1 MQSGYFIYQLHDQ
14 GIGIFFFSIQCRH
27 SRDRIF
33 AFFGGISH
41 ITPVC
46 GIASVR
52 IDDAHTVD
60 TVIADAV
67 GGVFLWSG
75 IKRIV
80 SLISCLVRVS
90 GKSAVLIV

>member
-1 MQSGYFIYQLHDQ
+1 MQSGYFICQFHDQ
-14 GIGIFFFSIQCRH
+14 GIGIFFFSVQCRH

-33 AFFGGISH
+33 ALFDGISC

-52 IDDAHTVD
+52 VDHAHTVD
-60 TVIADAV
+60 PVIADAV

-75 IKRIV
+75 IERIV

-90 GKSAVLIV
+90 GKSPILIV